1 MKFRISTIRQCDM
14 IYVLENGEF
23 VESGSHEKLITNT
36 NGIYYDL
43 YNKIFLYQ
51 NMSEKI

>member
-1 MKFRISTIRQCDM
+1 MSTIRQCDK
-14 IYVLENGEF
+14 IFVLEKGHF
-23 VESGSHEKLITNT
+23 IESGSHDKLIMDS

-51 NMSEKI
+51 AHN

>member
-1 MKFRISTIRQCDM
+1 MSTIRQCDM
-14 IYVLENGEF
+14 IYVLEKGEF
-23 VESGSHEKLITNT
+23 VESGPHYKLILNS

-51 NMSEKI
+51 NQ